1 MSIILNQI
9 RLEPSSVVAGG
20 SAIPY
25 FTREQFERAK
35 NGRQKT
41 NDLVEGRH
49 NVFQM
54 RLGYAHPT
62 IGKLSSSFEK
72 NKVCRRTNWLEKMR
86 RKWPQGD
93 KIRKSHAS
101 LVENLKRF
109 NNNIFLKQLE
119 GLACNFDF

>member
-20 SAIPY
+20 LAIPY
-25 FTREQFERAK
+25 FTRKQFESAK

-72 NKVCRRTNWLEKMR
+72 NKVCRRTNWLEKCGESGPKVTKYEKVM
-86 RKWPQGD
+86 P
-93 KIRKSHAS
+93 A
-101 LVENLKRF
+101 
-109 NNNIFLKQLE
+109 
-119 GLACNFDF
+119 